1 MKVFAIYNLKG
12 GVGKTAS
19 SVNFGWFAA
28 NAGFRSLVWDLDPQG
43 AATFYF
49 RVRPKLR
56 GGGKGL
62 LRFKR
67 GLARHVRATDYEG
80 LDLIPAD
87 PSNRHLDLFL
97 ASKKQPL
104 ARLGR
109 SLQTIRKDYDIV
121 LLDCA
126 PGITLT
132 SEAVFEASDAL
143 IVPVI
148 PTPLSLGALDQV
160 RDHLRGLRDPPAV
173 HPFFCMVD
181 MRRKLHREIVLAH
194 EASGFLGAR
203 VPYSSRIEQMG
214 TERRPLPAYAPNFK
228 ATHDYANLW
237 NEILEREGMRP

>member
-1 MKVFAIYNLKG
+1 MKVFAVYNLKG

-28 NAGFRSLVWDLDPQG
+28 NAGFRTLVWDLDPQG

-67 GLARHVRATDYEG
+67 GLARQVRATDYER

-97 ASKKQPL
+97 ARKKRPL
-104 ARLGR
+104 ARLRR
-109 SLQTIRKDYDIV
+109 SLRTIRKDYDIV

-126 PGITLT
+126 PGISLT

-143 IVPVI
+143 IIPVI
-148 PTPLSLGALDQV
+148 PTPLSLRALDQV
-160 RDHLRGLRDPPAV
+160 RHHLREHKHPPAL

-181 MRRKLHREIVLAH
+181 LRRKMHRETMLAR
-194 EASGFLGAR
+194 ATDGFLVAP

-214 TERRPLPAYAPNFK
+214 TERRPLPAYAPNLA
-228 ATHDYANLW
+228 ATHIYASLW
-237 NEILEREGMRP
+237 NEILERERMLP

>member
-12 GVGKTAS
+12 GVGKTSS

-28 NAGFRSLVWDLDPQG
+28 DAGFRTLVWDLDPQG

-56 GGGKGL
+56 GGGKSL

-67 GLARHVRATDYEG
+67 GLARHVRATDHER
-80 LDLIPAD
+80 LDLIPSD

-97 ASKKQPL
+97 AGKKRPL
-104 ARLGR
+104 ARLRR
-109 SLQTIRKDYDIV
+109 SLRTIRKDYDIV

-126 PGITLT
+126 PGISLV
-132 SEAVFEASDAL
+132 SEAVFAAADAL
-143 IVPVI
+143 IIPVI
-148 PTPLSLGALDQV
+148 PTPLSLRALDQV
-160 RDHLRGLRDPPAV
+160 RDHLRPLKHPPDL

-181 MRRKLHREIVLAH
+181 MRRKLHREIVKVH
-194 EASGFLGAR
+194 ETGGFLAAR

-214 TERRPLPAYAPNFK
+214 TKRRPLPAYAPNLA
-228 ATHDYANLW
+228 ATRVYASLW
-237 NEILEREGMRP
+237 NEILEREKMHR